1 MDSSAAITRN
11 AFNRLTFGGVQQTTK
26 SMHTSRIEAANQP
39 FRFRVS
45 MVGERLL
52 SSLFTR
58 RLNKPDVAIR
68 IADEVK

>member
-39 FRFRVS
+39 FQFRVS

-52 SSLFTR
+52 SLFTR